1 MNTRSE
7 VQQGSPA
14 RTGGT
19 LEPHP
24 PPPPTRMAPAP
35 PPHTCQIGQSLER
48 HLLVLVQ
55 EHLDLPQADPQV
67 RLVEFVWDVPTC
79 ARRRGVRGCRAGRS
93 VVALG
98 GGTGGEFSAG
108 SDQGPCSPVL
118 SSTRPTVS
126 FTANNG
132 REDASTP
139 KAMPCGLPVWRGR
152 CHHPGV
158 RGMRITRPGGTPGNA
173 RSSRN
178 NTAASLESG
187 VYDGAAGTKPAP
199 GSPLFVV
206 TGEARWLASKKLP
219 LEFPRVRRPV
229 PSRAGKW
236 HDCVTWAGARSRAWD
251 LCPAGTFR
259 FLLNVHVQTK
269 NVAQ

>member
-1 MNTRSE
+1 MAAGMGKSSMFVERMRSE
-7 VQQGSPA
+7 H
-14 RTGGT
+14 TLGGAAG
-19 LEPHP
+19 EPSEDGRDPGAPP

-118 SSTRPTVS
+118 SSTGPTVS

-132 REDASTP
+132 RHSA
-139 KAMPCGLPVWRGR
+139 RGR
-152 CHHPGV
+152 F
-158 RGMRITRPGGTPGNA
+158 RSKSNA
-173 RSSRN
+173 
-178 NTAASLESG
+178 LW
-187 VYDGAAGTKPAP
+187 AP
-199 GSPLFVV
+199 RL
-206 TGEARWLASKKLP
+206 
-219 LEFPRVRRPV
+219 
-229 PSRAGKW
+229 AGKVSPPW
-236 HDCVTWAGARSRAWD
+236 GSRDENYSPWRD
-251 LCPAGTFR
+251 TRECTEL
-259 FLLNVHVQTK
+259 QK
-269 NVAQ
+269 

>member
-1 MNTRSE
+1 
-7 VQQGSPA
+7 
-14 RTGGT
+14 
-19 LEPHP
+19 
-24 PPPPTRMAPAP
+24 MAPAP

-67 RLVEFVWDVPTC
+67 RLVEFVRDVPTC
-79 ARRRGVRGCRAGRS
+79 ARRRGVRGCRAGRAQRWRLGAALAESS
-93 VVALG
+93 VPAA
-98 GGTGGEFSAG
+98 TK
-108 SDQGPCSPVL
+108 GPAAPCCQSPGL
-118 SSTRPTVS
+118 RLASRPTMGA
-126 FTANNG
+126 TPP
-132 REDASTP
+132 EDASAP

-178 NTAASLESG
+178 NTAAPLESS
-187 VYDGAAGTKPAP
+187 VYDRAAGTKPAP

-219 LEFPRVRRPV
+219 LEFPRVRRSV

-251 LCPAGTFR
+251 LCPVGMFR